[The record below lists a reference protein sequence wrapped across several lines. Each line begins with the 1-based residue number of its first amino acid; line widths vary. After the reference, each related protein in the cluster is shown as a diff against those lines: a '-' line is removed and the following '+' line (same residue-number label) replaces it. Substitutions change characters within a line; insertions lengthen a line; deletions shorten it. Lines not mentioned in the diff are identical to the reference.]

1 MTVNERRGRLLLSG
15 LLLLSLILRVGWGMV
30 QQAEPDVGLGDQFEY
45 LEVGRNLVHEHQLRF
60 YDDRFGQWVYAY
72 RTPGYPF
79 LIAAC
84 GGNVRVIRLVQAL
97 IDTSTVLAIYLL
109 ARRFMGQG
117 GALVAGAMVAFNPF
131 LIYFSGLVLSE
142 TLFTSML
149 AWGLYLLVTRLG
161 WGIVL
166 LALATL
172 VRPSALGLA
181 VVLAAGVGWPRGW
194 PVVLRNAG
202 LAILAVIIVLFPW
215 AWRNAHHPVL
225 RSWIWTATNE
235 GITTYDGF
243 HEGATGASDQK
254 PFLQEMRT
262 LLAHMDEVE
271 RDEFFAERAHGWIR
285 THPLRSIQLM
295 GNKIARTWSPFPL
308 STEYGSKRL
317 YVIIGLCYS
326 LPFYIMIVLGLWSRS
341 LPLSVKVLLLIPA
354 IYFTGIHALSVG
366 SLRYRIPFET
376 PMAVLVGSWA
386 SGALGILHGPSRRK
400 LG

>member
-1 MTVNERRGRLLLSG
+1 VSERRGGVWLIG
-15 LLLLSLILRVGWGMV
+15 FLLLSLVLRVGWGWR
-30 QQAEPDVGLGDQFEY
+30 QSGEPDVRLGDQFEY
-45 LEVGRNLVHEHQLRF
+45 LEVGRNLLHDHQLRF

-84 GGNVRVIRLVQAL
+84 GGNVRVIRLAQAL
-97 IDTSTVLAIYLL
+97 IDSSTVLAIYLL
-109 ARRFMGQG
+109 ARRFTSQG
-117 GALVAGAMVAFNPF
+117 GALFAGAVVALNPF

-149 AWGLYLLVTRLG
+149 AWGLYLLVNRLG
-161 WGIVL
+161 WGILL
-166 LALATL
+166 LALSTL

-181 VVLAAGVGWPRGW
+181 VVLAAAVAWPRGW
-194 PVVLRNAG
+194 PVMIRNAG
-202 LAILAVIIVLFPW
+202 LAILAVVVVLFPW
-215 AWRNAHHPVL
+215 AWRNGHHPVL
-225 RSWIWTATNE
+225 ESWIWTTTNE

-243 HEGATGASDQK
+243 HEGATGASNQK

-262 LLAHMDEVE
+262 LLLHMDEVE

-285 THPLRSIQLM
+285 THPIRSIELM

-308 STEYGSKRL
+308 STEYGGRRL
-317 YVIIGLCYS
+317 YVFIGLCYS
-326 LPFYIMIVLGLWSRS
+326 LPFYIMILLGIWKPE
-341 LPLSVKVLLLIPA
+341 LPVSVKVLLLIPA

-366 SLRYRIPFET
+366 SLRYRIPFEP

-386 SGALGILHGPSRRK
+386 SGALGMLHGPSRRK

>member
-1 MTVNERRGRLLLSG
+1 VR
-15 LLLLSLILRVGWGMV
+15 
-30 QQAEPDVGLGDQFEY
+30 LGDQFEY
-45 LEVGRNLVHEHQLRF
+45 LQIGRNLLHDHQLRF

-84 GGNVRVIRLVQAL
+84 GGNVRLIRFVQAL

-109 ARRFMGQG
+109 ARRYMSRE
-117 GALVAGAMVAFNPF
+117 GALMAGTVVALNPF
-131 LIYFSGLVLSE
+131 LIYFSGLILSE
-142 TLFTSML
+142 TLFTAML
-149 AWGLYLLVTRLG
+149 AWGMYFLTVSGRGRRAGWLNEK

-166 LALATL
+166 LALSTL

-181 VVLAAGVGWPRGW
+181 VVLAVAVAWRRGW
-194 PVVLRNAG
+194 PMMLRNAG
-202 LAILAVIIVLFPW
+202 LASLAVFVVLFPW
-215 AWRNAHHPVL
+215 AWRNGHHPVL
-225 RSWIWTATNE
+225 KSWIWTTTNE

-262 LLAHMDEVE
+262 LLMHMDEVE
-271 RDEFFAERAHGWIR
+271 RDEFFAERAHAWIR
-285 THPLRSIQLM
+285 THPIQSIRLM
-295 GNKIARTWSPFPL
+295 GSKIARTWSPFPL
-308 STEYGSKRL
+308 STEYGGRRL
-317 YVIIGLCYS
+317 YVILGLCYS
-326 LPFYIMIVLGLWSRS
+326 LPFYVMILLGLWKSTLAS
-341 LPLSVKVLLLIPA
+341 PVKVLLVIPA

-366 SLRYRIPFET
+366 SLRYRIPFEP

-400 LG
+400 PG